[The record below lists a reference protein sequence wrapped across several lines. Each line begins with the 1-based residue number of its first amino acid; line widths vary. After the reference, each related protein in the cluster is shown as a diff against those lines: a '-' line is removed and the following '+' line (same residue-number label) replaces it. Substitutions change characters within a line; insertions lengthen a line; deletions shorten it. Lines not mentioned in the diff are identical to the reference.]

1 MCLDST
7 REAVIYAFFLK
18 GTSRFKSN
26 KFKALSSIRRKEKIN
41 FRKSGVQ
48 TGDNEIPAGSVPP
61 CRGLCRPLAAV
72 CVSNT
77 GQQRSAEPLRPPSTL
92 TTALWTLLTHWIYN
106 PVANFILSLYQ
117 QMK

>member
-1 MCLDST
+1 M
-7 REAVIYAFFLK
+7 RFFL
-18 GTSRFKSN
+18 RERPD
-26 KFKALSSIRRKEKIN
+26 LSQINSKHFLQSDERKKIN